1 MRGAPACFG
10 EEGMGK
16 VEGILNLLDEEEM
29 RRLHAAAL
37 TVLEDVG
44 VRLDHEEA
52 AELLR
57 ARGCELREGGVVRF
71 PRGLVQSTVD
81 RMVRDYS
88 LEARSGLKMPVRYTQ
103 VYFHTVPSAIHR
115 NFSLNTG
122 GFNPHMI
129 DLDGNFRPSEMKDV
143 RDSLR
148 LADALPNITFTGL
161 PCIANEVPPE
171 ERPVRMAAE
180 LVKHTR
186 KIGGIEAWTA
196 LDVEYIT
203 RIAHT
208 LAGGEEEFRKHPFLV
223 GYAETRSPLCFD
235 RNMVD
240 VYIHYL
246 RRGVPQSVDTMPAG
260 GTTAPATSAGTM
272 AVGLA
277 ETLSALVLGYAVDE
291 NACVSIDLCP
301 TLNDM
306 RTMFFPYAGADRL
319 PLLAATVQM
328 LTQFYKRPGG
338 VHGGKTD
345 ACSPGVQAGV
355 EKALSMLFPVL
366 FGAVGVG
373 TCGQLAGGVYSHL
386 QLVIDDEIAG
396 YVRRMLDG
404 FDVTDETLALDVIR
418 EVGPGG
424 NFLTHPHTA
433 RSFKKEFFLTD
444 VFERM
449 SYQTWR
455 TREVRGME
463 EHCREKARRILAG
476 HDSRALHRGE
486 EKVVDEIVGEA
497 VARIRESK

>member
-1 MRGAPACFG
+1 
-10 EEGMGK
+10 MGR
-16 VEGILNLLDEEEM
+16 VEGILRLLDEEEM
-29 RRLHAAAL
+29 QRLHDSAL
-37 TVLEDVG
+37 TILEEVG
-44 VRLDHEEA
+44 LRLDHKEA
-52 AELLR
+52 VELLR
-57 ARGCELREGGVVRF
+57 ARGCELRDGAVRF
-71 PRGLVQSTVD
+71 PRELVQEAAD

-103 VYFHTVPSAIHR
+103 IYFHTVPPRIHR

-122 GFNPHMI
+122 GFNPYMI
-129 DLDGNFRPSEMKDV
+129 DLDGRYRPSDVNDV

-161 PCIANEVPPE
+161 PCVANEIPPE

-180 LVKHTR
+180 LVKHTK

-203 RIAHT
+203 RIAHA
-208 LAGGEEEFRKHPFLV
+208 LAGGEEEFRRHPFLV

-235 RNMVD
+235 GNMVD

-260 GTTAPATSAGTM
+260 GTTAPATSAGTL

-301 TLNDM
+301 SLTDM

-328 LTQFYKRPGG
+328 LTRFYRRPGG

-345 ACSPGVQAGV
+345 ACSPGVQAGI

-396 YVRRMLDG
+396 YLRRMLGG
-404 FDVTDETLALDVIR
+404 FEVTEETLALEVIK

-433 RSFKKEFFLTD
+433 ANFRKEFFLTD
-444 VFERM
+444 IFERM
-449 SYQTWR
+449 SFETWR
-455 TREVRGME
+455 RQEVRGLE
-463 EHCREKARRILAG
+463 ERCREKARRILAE
-476 HDSRALHRGE
+476 HDSQALDRDE
-486 EKVVDEIVGEA
+486 EKLVDEIVEEA
-497 VARIRESK
+497 VARIRES